1 NPLPQGSLTSVS
13 PLCGSGAGQL
23 TFTATAGTGPYT
35 VVYTENGGVNRT
47 ATGVVS
53 GTAFTPFTTPVTA
66 STTYALVS
74 VTDANCTRSSGF
86 TGGSAVITVN
96 PLPQGSLTAV
106 TPLCGSGAG
115 QLTFTATAGT
125 GPYTVVYT
133 ENGGVNRTATGV
145 ASGTAF
151 TPFTTPVTAST
162 TYTLVS
168 VTDANCTRSSGFTGS
183 SAVITVNPLPSTPV
197 IGTVTQPSCV
207 TSTGSIVLTGL
218 LSTPSWIIT
227 QYGTVSQTYTSSG
240 TTYTISNLSPGNYN
254 FTIQE
259 PSGCPSLPTANIEIL
274 APVTNTWNG
283 TAWSKGSEPV
293 LTDAIRFSG
302 NYSTTGNLSGCS
314 CMVDSGVNVT
324 VNSNHTLTIT
334 NAVTNNGG
342 TLTFENNSSLLQT
355 TNAVNTGNIIYKRD
369 SKPVRRYDFTHWSS
383 PIKRTPIFTLYDLS
397 PSTLFDKFFKFDP
410 VNGWIIIYNGT
421 EEMTPGRG
429 YCIRAPQYNDLNSAS
444 IFNSQVTGVPNNGDI
459 LGPPA
464 VAGKYNLVGNP
475 YPSAIY
481 ADQFIYD
488 NRDNI
493 YGTIYFWTH
502 TTLPAQNVPGDH
514 RFFYNNDDYAIYNL
528 LGTIVIGNMEGT
540 PSPTAGSQSKPD
552 GYIAAGQGFLVRSK
566 TNQSVIFTN
575 SMRVPGNNS
584 QFFKSASATA
594 IERHRVWLNLTNTGG
609 AFKQLL
615 IGYATG
621 ATNSWDSSFDAVT
634 LDAHPYLD
642 FYSINENRKLVIQGR
657 ALPFTV
663 SDTIPLGYRSALE
676 GEFTI
681 AIDHADGSL
690 NTQTIYL
697 QDNVTKKV
705 HNLTTGNYT
714 FTTAIGVFNNRFVLR
729 YIDPNVTLG
738 NEEFTSLD
746 NIISVSVKDKNIKLQ
761 SFSESEN
768 LEETSVYDV
777 GGKLLYNKK
786 GIDNKEWLI
795 TNLKSGPQVLLV
807 KITLEN
813 GQTVTK
819 KIIYQ

>member
-1 NPLPQGSLTSVS
+1 GGTS
-13 PLCGSGAGQL
+13 
-23 TFTATAGTGPYT
+23 
-35 VVYTENGGVNRT
+35 RT
-47 ATGVVS
+47 ATGVV
-53 GTAFTPFTTPVTA
+53 
-66 STTYALVS
+66 
-74 VTDANCTRSSGF
+74 
-86 TGGSAVITVN
+86 
-96 PLPQGSLTAV
+96 
-106 TPLCGSGAG
+106 
-115 QLTFTATAGT
+115 
-125 GPYTVVYT
+125 
-133 ENGGVNRTATGV
+133 
-145 ASGTAF
+145 SGTAF

-168 VTDANCTRSSGFTGS
+168 VTDANCTRSSGFTGG
-183 SAVITVNPLPSTPV
+183 SAVITVNPLPATPV
-197 IGTVTQPSCV
+197 IGTVIQPSCV
-207 TSTGSIVLTGL
+207 TPTGSIVLNSL
-218 LSTPSWIIT
+218 LSTPSWVIT
-227 QYGTVSQTYTSSG
+227 EYGTVSQTYTSSG

-293 LTDAIRFSG
+293 STDAIRFSG

-383 PIKRTPIFTLYDLS
+383 PIKRTPIFTLHDLS

-444 IFNSQVTGVPNNGDI
+444 IFNSQLTGVPNNGDI

-502 TTLPAQNVPGDH
+502 STLPAQTVPGDH

-528 LGTIVIGNMEGT
+528 LGTIVIGDMEGT

-690 NTQTIYL
+690 NTQAIYL

-729 YIDPNVTLG
+729 YMDPNVTLG
-738 NEEFTSLD
+738 KEDFTSLD

-761 SFSESEN
+761 SFSEIVN

-795 TNLKSGPQVLLV
+795 NNLRSGPQVLLV

-813 GQTVTK
+813 GQTITK
-819 KIIYQ
+819 KVIYQ